1 ARSRS
6 SGGYLLDEPPDMT
19 PSFPRTGV
27 SGHAGA
33 VHLGTSATVTAVT
46 RVPVGL
52 VGHRRQRFL
61 RALICRRWA
70 GIAATA
76 VSGLVGVS
84 RQIGIDE
91 FVIELPAKTT

>member
-1 ARSRS
+1 MPGRFTVVTRCVLHIGS
-6 SGGYLLDEPPDMT
+6 
-19 PSFPRTGV
+19 
-27 SGHAGA
+27 
-33 VHLGTSATVTAVT
+33 LGTSATVTAVT